1 MMKKFII
8 MIMSLLMGIVVFA
21 QTHTVERGENLQ
33 SIAAKYNVTVAQL
46 VDANPGADKLF
57 YVGLKLN
64 IPEITETNTTEQQNN
79 TIWTQSLTTEVLAEE
94 YEDQKNEGLT
104 ANDFSHV
111 YINYTADP
119 KFFDKGFYGIGF
131 CAYNDKGFGASFS
144 AHGNWGIVDKGQL
157 MFKFGPVYGFA
168 INQYLMVNAALR
180 GFIYTY
186 DKANGINKTST
197 DQKVDGG
204 ITLTPGVTVKLDRFF
219 IDAGF
224 DFGWAHGDSKL
235 YKTIQLGIGYKF

>member
-1 MMKKFII
+1 MMKKLITMMVF
-8 MIMSLLMGIVVFA
+8 LLLGITVFA

-46 VDANPGADKLF
+46 VEANPGADKLF
-57 YVGLKLN
+57 YVGMKLN
-64 IPEITETNTTEQQNN
+64 IPESAVTNTNEMKNN
-79 TIWTQSLTTEVLAEE
+79 TIRAQTLPAKTSSDG
-94 YEDQKNEGLT
+94 YENQINEDFT
-104 ANDFSHV
+104 ANDFCHV

-119 KFFDKGFYGIGF
+119 EFFDKGFYGIGF
-131 CAYNDKGFGASFS
+131 CTYNDKGFGAALS

-157 MFKFGPVYGFA
+157 MFKFGPIYGYP
-168 INQYLMVNAALR
+168 INQYLMINAALR

-186 DKANGINKTST
+186 DKPNDRNETST
-197 DQKVDGG
+197 DQKIDGG
-204 ITLTPGVTVKLDRFF
+204 ITITPGITVKLDRFF